1 MVKREYSIVWIWLS
15 VMHFINDFITSLIPA
30 IILVL
35 KYEWNLSYSSQGL
48 LTTIPTFFM
57 VLPQIFTGHLADRI
71 HVSKLVFT
79 CMFMLGFGTIL
90 MGFSYDF
97 NQFIISA
104 CIMSL
109 GASFTH
115 PTIYSI
121 TSNQYTGVE
130 TRFLSFVSAA
140 GDLSLPIVFA
150 LTGFLLKFL
159 GWRIILL
166 CYGFIVLILS
176 VTLKYFTSTIVV
188 KSLPKYDLKS
198 ISSIFKRVFYPL
210 ITLGIMVAC
219 YRIILTFTTT
229 FLSFIGFIGE
239 QANYVFALM
248 LLIGAFGPILM
259 GLLSKPGHEGRIVFL
274 GLTLISAFSFMIV
287 LSRSYL
293 SAGILS
299 LFLSMVI
306 LIILGIW
313 PSIYSLISKSS
324 FSGLMGLTYGF
335 SLTFTW
341 AFGSTWPFIAGL
353 VSDVFGIEFAYLI
366 ISLLSIIAGLIVLKF
381 ILLDKHLQTIK

>member
-1 MVKREYSIVWIWLS
+1 MVKRERSIVWVWLS

-35 KYEWNLSYSSQGL
+35 RYEWDLSYSSQGL
-48 LTTIPTFFM
+48 LMTIPTFFM

-79 CMFMLGFGTIL
+79 CMFMLGFGTML

-121 TSNQYTGVE
+121 TSNQYIGVE

-150 LTGFLLKFL
+150 LTGFLLKFF

-176 VTLKYFTSTIVV
+176 VILKYFTSMIVV
-188 KSLPKYDLKS
+188 KSLPKYDFKS
-198 ISSIFKRVFYPL
+198 IPVILRRIFHPL
-210 ITLGIMVAC
+210 IILGIMVAC

-229 FLSFIGFIGE
+229 FLSFIGFSGE
-239 QANYVFALM
+239 QANYIFALM
-248 LLIGAFGPILM
+248 LLVGAFGPIFM
-259 GLLSKPGHEGRIVFL
+259 GLLSKPGNEGRIVFL
-274 GLTLISAFSFMIV
+274 GLTLISIFSFMV
-287 LSRSYL
+287 TFSRGYL
-293 SAGILS
+293 STGII
-299 LFLSMVI
+299 LFPLYMVI

-341 AFGSTWPFIAGL
+341 AFGSIWPFIAGL
-353 VSDVFGIEFAYLI
+353 ASDFFGIEFAYLI
-366 ISLLSIIAGLIVLKF
+366 IGLLSIIAGLIVLKF
-381 ILLDKHLQTIK
+381 ILLSRNLQTIK